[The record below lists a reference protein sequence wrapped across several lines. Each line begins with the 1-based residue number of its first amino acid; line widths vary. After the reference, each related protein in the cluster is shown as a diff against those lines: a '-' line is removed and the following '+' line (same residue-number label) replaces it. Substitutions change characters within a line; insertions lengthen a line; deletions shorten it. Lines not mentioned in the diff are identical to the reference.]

1 MSSAEGQRAGS
12 GHIGRLADWLRGSPT
27 GLAALAVAIGAGGGL
42 GAILFRYLIE
52 LFTWVSTG
60 YRDYTELGRMP
71 NPHLPGLGS
80 WYVILVPVLG
90 GLLYGPLV
98 FRFAREARGHGV
110 PEVMLAVMEKGGRI
124 RPRVALVKSLASA
137 LCIGSGGSVGREGPI
152 AQIGSALGSTL
163 GQLVRVPAP
172 RLRLLVAC
180 GAAAGVSATFN
191 APIAGV
197 FFALEIILSSVTA
210 QAAGAVVLSSVTAV
224 VIGRAAFGEAAFLP
238 LPAFGV
244 SDLGEYG
251 LYVLLGVLAGG
262 LGVLFIRTL
271 YGMEDVADRLW
282 RGPEWLRPAAGGLVL
297 GLLVFAV
304 PQMYGVGYPVIERS
318 IAGEYAVALLLG
330 LALCKVFATSLTL
343 SIGGSGGVFAPSLF
357 MGAMLGSAFGQS
369 AQAALPGTV
378 ATPGAYGIVGM
389 AALFAA
395 TSRAPLTAITII
407 FELTGDYRII
417 LPLML
422 AVGVATGMSSLLSR
436 DTIYTLKLRR
446 RGVDIRRGRA
456 ADLLEAI
463 PVRAAA
469 QPLPEPL
476 APTTPVLDL
485 VARFARTD
493 ADTLPVVDETGRY
506 RGVVTVDDVD
516 AAVHE
521 GDLDG
526 DAGQLAH
533 RAPAMRPDASLE
545 SALSTLARERL
556 GGMPVVGEDDVPLG
570 WVTHRALLQAY
581 AERLGRDARSA
592 RRGAKVP
599 PGPTHARRGSSP
611 VPALRGYRL
620 VDLRFDHDRPPVGSR
635 LVDTPWPR
643 GTLVVAVRRDAESFE
658 PAGDTVL
665 MRGDRL
671 TVLVPR
677 DLADSLADAL
687 EREATGD
694 RKDPPAGER
703 EA

>member
-1 MSSAEGQRAGS
+1 MNWFHDSSF
-12 GHIGRLADWLRGSPT
+12 
-27 GLAALAVAIGAGGGL
+27 GLAVLAVVIGAGGGL

-52 LFTWVSTG
+52 FFTWVFTG
-60 YRDYTELGRMP
+60 YRDYTELGRVP
-71 NPHLPGLGS
+71 NPHLPGIGS
-80 WYVILVPVLG
+80 WYVILVPVVG

-98 FRFAREARGHGV
+98 ARFAREARGHGV
-110 PEVMLAVMEKGGRI
+110 PEVMLAVVEKGGRI
-124 RPRVALVKSLASA
+124 RPRVAVVKSLASA

-163 GQLVRVPAP
+163 GQLVHAPPP

-244 SDLGEYG
+244 SSLGEYG

-262 LGVLFIRTL
+262 LGVAFIRTL
-271 YGMEDVADRLW
+271 YGMEDIADRLW
-282 RGPEWLRPAAGGLVL
+282 RGPEWLRPAAGGIVL
-297 GLLVFAV
+297 GLLLFAV

-318 IAGEYAVALLLG
+318 IAGEYVVAVLLG
-330 LALCKVFATSLTL
+330 LALCKVVATSLTL

-369 AQAALPGTV
+369 AQTALPGTV
-378 ATPGAYGIVGM
+378 TAPGAYGIVGM
-389 AALFAA
+389 AAVFAA
-395 TSRAPLTAITII
+395 TARAPLTSITII

-422 AVGVATGMSSLLSR
+422 AVGVATGISSLLSR

-446 RGVDIRRGRA
+446 RGIDIMRGRA

-463 PVRAAA
+463 PVRDAA
-469 QPLPEPL
+469 QPLPEPVAL
-476 APTTPVLDL
+476 ATPALDL
-485 VARFARTD
+485 IARFARTD
-493 ADTLPVVDETGRY
+493 ADTLPVVDGNGRY
-506 RGVVTVDDVD
+506 RGVVTVEDVD
-516 AAVHE
+516 AAVRE
-521 GDLDG
+521 GDLDA
-526 DAGQLAH
+526 DAGQLVH
-533 RAPAMRPDASLE
+533 GAPAARPDASLQ
-545 SALSTLARERL
+545 SALRTLAREGL
-556 GGMPVVGEDDVPLG
+556 GGMPIVSEDETLQG
-570 WVTHRALLQAY
+570 WVTHRALLRAY
-581 AERLGRDARSA
+581 ADRLGRDARSA
-592 RRGAKVP
+592 RRGARVP
-599 PGPTHARRGSSP
+599 QGPAYTGRRSSP

-635 LVDTPWPR
+635 LVDIPWPR
-643 GTLVVAVRRDAESFE
+643 GTLVVAVRRDAGSFE

-665 MRGDRL
+665 MRNDRL

-677 DLADSLADAL
+677 DLADSLADVL
-687 EREATGD
+687 EREAAAD
-694 RKDPPAGER
+694 SPRPPAGEHD
-703 EA
+703 A

>member
-1 MSSAEGQRAGS
+1 VSISEEQPNVLGRTERLLDWFHDSS
-12 GHIGRLADWLRGSPT
+12 P
-27 GLAALAVAIGAGGGL
+27 GLAMLAVAIGAGGGL

-52 LFTWVSTG
+52 LFTWVFTG
-60 YRDYTELGRMP
+60 YRDYTDLGRVP

-80 WYVILVPVLG
+80 WYVILVPVVG

-98 FRFAREARGHGV
+98 ARFAREARGHGV

-124 RPRVALVKSLASA
+124 RPRVAVVKSVASA

-163 GQLVRVPAP
+163 GQLVHAPPP

-210 QAAGAVVLSSVTAV
+210 EAAGAVVLSSVTAV

-251 LYVLLGVLAGG
+251 LYIALGVIAGG

-271 YGMEDVADRLW
+271 YGMEDLADRLW
-282 RGPEWLRPAAGGLVL
+282 RGPEWLRPVAGGILL
-297 GLLVFAV
+297 GLLLFAV

-318 IAGEYAVALLLG
+318 VAGEYAVAVLLG
-330 LALCKVFATSLTL
+330 LALCKVLATSLTL

-357 MGAMLGSAFGQS
+357 MGAMLGSAFGES
-369 AQAALPGTV
+369 AQSALPGTV

-389 AALFAA
+389 AAVFAA
-395 TSRAPLTAITII
+395 TARAPLTAITII

-422 AVGVATGMSSLLSR
+422 AVGVATGISSLLSR

-446 RGVDIRRGRA
+446 RGVDIMRGRA

-463 PVRAAA
+463 PVRSAA
-469 QPLPEPL
+469 QPLP
-476 APTTPVLDL
+476 APVAPDTPVLDL

-493 ADTLPVVDETGRY
+493 ADTLPVLDDAGRY
-506 RGVVTVDDVD
+506 RGVLSVDDVD
-516 AAVHE
+516 ATVRE
-521 GDLDG
+521 GDLDA
-526 DAGQLAH
+526 DAAQLVH
-533 RAPAMRPDASLE
+533 GAPAARPDASVQ
-545 SALSTLARERL
+545 SALRTLAREGL
-556 GGMPVVGEDDVPLG
+556 GGMPVLGEDDHPQG

-581 AERLGRDARSA
+581 ADRLGRDARSA
-592 RRGAKVP
+592 RRGARVP
-599 PGPTHARRGSSP
+599 QGAVPAGRRSSP

-620 VDLRFDHDRPPVGSR
+620 VDLRFDHDWPPVGSR
-635 LVDTPWPR
+635 LVEVPWPR

-658 PAGDTVL
+658 PATDTVL
-665 MRGDRL
+665 LRGDRL

-677 DLADSLADAL
+677 DLADSLADLVGA
-687 EREATGD
+687 EKRGEAD
-694 RKDPPAGER
+694 APAEG
-703 EA
+703 